1 MADADA
7 YYAEGQRWL
16 QDERQGDRRRAGASL
31 VLAGAALAVSAI
43 MATALVVAMPLKR
56 TEPYVVRVDSASG
69 VVDIVPRY
77 VGTADLPE
85 AVRRHLLGEY
95 VIHRERY
102 VAALAEVDYEATGA
116 FHTAPMNEAW
126 SRQWARSNPES
137 PLNRYADG
145 SLVTVQIRSIA
156 FLKHDENTD
165 VAQVRFRRAVQST
178 PGAQERVD
186 DWVATISSTFT
197 KPSED
202 LRRRT
207 ANPLGFKVIDYRRE
221 PEVGEAAVPETK
233 GGAL

>member
-1 MADADA
+1 
-7 YYAEGQRWL
+7 
-16 QDERQGDRRRAGASL
+16 
-31 VLAGAALAVSAI
+31 
-43 MATALVVAMPLKR
+43 
-56 TEPYVVRVDSASG
+56 
-69 VVDIVPRY
+69 VPRY

-165 VAQVRFRRAVQST
+165 VVSPCRAVDAGCAGTCGRLGRDHFLYLHQTLGGLAPTHGQST
-178 PGAQERVD
+178 
-186 DWVATISSTFT
+186 
-197 KPSED
+197 
-202 LRRRT
+202 
-207 ANPLGFKVIDYRRE
+207 GF
-221 PEVGEAAVPETK
+221 
-233 GGAL
+233 